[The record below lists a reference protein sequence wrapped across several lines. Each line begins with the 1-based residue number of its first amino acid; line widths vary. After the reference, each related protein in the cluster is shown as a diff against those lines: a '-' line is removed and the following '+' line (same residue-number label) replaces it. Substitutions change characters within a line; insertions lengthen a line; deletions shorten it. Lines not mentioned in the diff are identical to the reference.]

1 MWHQLEQAASTA
13 LGHEAD
19 AISPGQMAL
28 RTVIVFIAALAL
40 IRVGEKRFLGKN
52 TAFDVVLGV
61 MLGSLMSR
69 GITSTDHFY
78 AIFVAG
84 AVFVSLHWL
93 LAVLAFY
100 SDRLGI
106 MFKGRERLLIE
117 DGEIRWDEMKK
128 GHIGRNDLLGALR
141 QNGRVNDPGEV
152 ELAYLERSGD
162 ISVLKKSSHPRVV
175 EVHVEEGVQT
185 VRIEIS

>member
-1 MWHQLEQAASTA
+1 MWNQLQEVASAA
-13 LGHEAD
+13 LGLEAD
-19 AISPGQMAL
+19 GIGPGQMAL
-28 RTVIVFIAALAL
+28 RTVIVFIVALVL
-40 IRVGEKRFLGKN
+40 VRLGEKRFLGKN

-84 AVFVSLHWL
+84 AVFVALHWL

-100 SDRLGI
+100 SDRLGT
-106 MFKGRERLLIE
+106 MFKGRERLLVK
-117 DGEIRWDEMKK
+117 DGEICWEEMKK

-141 QNGRVNDPGEV
+141 QNGKVSDPSEV
-152 ELAYLERSGD
+152 KLAYLERSGD
-162 ISVLKKSSHPRVV
+162 ISVLKKTGDPKVL
-175 EVHVEEGVQT
+175 EVQIQEGVQT